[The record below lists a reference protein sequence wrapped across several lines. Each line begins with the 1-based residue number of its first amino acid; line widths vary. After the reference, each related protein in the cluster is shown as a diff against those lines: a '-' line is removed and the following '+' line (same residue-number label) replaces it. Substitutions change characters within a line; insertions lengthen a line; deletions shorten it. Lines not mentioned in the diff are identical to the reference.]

1 MSIKKN
7 KLRDRF
13 NKKSSESFI
22 NINSS
27 LENDKFLFEED
38 IEASIAHA
46 TMLSSQKII
55 SNKDSKKIISGLKKI
70 RTEIKNNKFI
80 FDDNLEDIHMNIE
93 SRLEELIGDAAE
105 RLHTGRSRNDQVVT
119 DLKLWMKKDNILISK
134 KLKKLKSAL
143 LQVASKNILIT
154 FPGLTHLQTAQP
166 ISVGHFFMAYFEM
179 FNRDTNRFSDS
190 FRRMNENPLGA
201 GALAGTNF
209 PINRNKTTKMLNFKK
224 PTKNSLDT
232 VSDRDFV
239 VDFLSSSSLM
249 AVHLSRLAEE
259 ITLYNSD
266 LVGFFKIGDQL
277 MSSSSIMPQKKNP
290 DGAELIRA
298 KSSTISGN
306 LSSMLNLLKS
316 LPLTYSKDLQE
327 DKALV
332 TSTSKNIHLCLDCM
346 IEIIST
352 IKIEKSN
359 IEKKLKSSFA
369 NATDLADWLVINLG
383 YSFRSAHNLT
393 AKIVN
398 FAEKKKISLNK
409 ISMKDY
415 KKFDKNIDKSVYGF
429 LDLKNSINNK
439 KSYGGTA
446 ISEIRKTIS
455 QARKELSNEKY

>member
-7 KLRDRF
+7 KLRNRF
-13 NKKSSESFI
+13 SREASQSFI

-27 LENDKFLFEED
+27 LENDKFLFNED

-55 SNKDSKKIISGLKKI
+55 SNKDAKNIISGLKKI
-70 RTEIKNNKFI
+70 KSEIKNKKFV

-93 SRLEELIGDAAE
+93 HRLAELIGQAAE

-119 DLKLWMKKDNILISK
+119 DLKLWMKKDNRLISK
-134 KLKKLKSAL
+134 KIKKLKLSL
-143 LQVASKNILIT
+143 IQVANKNISIL

-166 ISVGHFFMAYFEM
+166 ISAGHFFMAYYEM
-179 FNRDTNRFSDS
+179 FNRDTIRYSDA
-190 FRRMNENPLGA
+190 FKRINENPLGA

-209 PINRNKTTKMLNFKK
+209 PINRNKTTKMLGFKR
-224 PTKNSLDT
+224 PTRNSIDT

-239 VDFLSSSSLM
+239 VDFLSSSSLL

-259 ITLYNSD
+259 IAFYCSD
-266 LVGFFKIGDQL
+266 LVNFFKIGDQL

-298 KSSTISGN
+298 KASLIQGN
-306 LSSMLNLLKS
+306 LSSMLSLLKS

-327 DKALV
+327 DKVLV
-332 TSTSKNIHLCLDCM
+332 TSSSKNIHLCLDCM
-346 IEIIST
+346 YELISS
-352 IKIEKSN
+352 IQINKS
-359 IEKKLKSSFA
+359 IAEQKLKFSYA
-369 NATDLADWLVINLG
+369 NATELADWLVLNLG
-383 YSFRSAHNLT
+383 YSFRKAHNLT
-393 AKIVN
+393 AQIVN
-398 FAEKKKISLNK
+398 FAEKKNINLNK
-409 ISMKDY
+409 ISMKDF
-415 KKFDKNIDKSVYGF
+415 KKFDKNIDKSVYET

-446 ISEIRKTIS
+446 ISEIRKMIS
-455 QARKELSNEKY
+455 LARNELKNEKY

>member
-38 IEASIAHA
+38 IEASIAHT

-209 PINRNKTTKMLNFKK
+209 PINRNKTTKMLDFKK

-239 VDFLSSSSLM
+239 VDFLFSSSLM

-327 DKALV
+327 DKVLV
-332 TSTSKNIHLCLDCM
+332 TSTSKNIQLCLDCM

-359 IEKKLKSSFA
+359 IEKKLKSSYT
-369 NATDLADWLVINLG
+369 NATDLADWLVRILNLP
-383 YSFRSAHNLT
+383 FRDAHHVTGEIVSL
-393 AKIVN
+393 AERSQCDLSEIELKEMQKIHSDITEDVFTVLSIEN
-398 FAEKKKISLNK
+398 SV
-409 ISMKDY
+409 
-415 KKFDKNIDKSVYGF
+415 KSRA
-429 LDLKNSINNK
+429 
-439 KSYGGTA
+439 SYGGT
-446 ISEIRKTIS
+446 SPEEVQFQVDRWK
-455 QARKELSNEKY
+455 KVLG